1 MSIRGLFLIAGL
13 ALAFVFLLT
22 GCGEQKIRVIHE
34 PQEIRVKHS
43 PQDVNVH
50 KGWRKRRDR

>member
-1 MSIRGLFLIAGL
+1 MSVRGLFVAVAV

-22 GCGEQKIRVIHE
+22 GCGEQTIRVIHE
-34 PQEIRVKHS
+34 PQEIRVKHD

>member
-1 MSIRGLFLIAGL
+1 MSVRGLFLVIAL

-22 GCGEQKIRVIHE
+22 GCGPQEIHVKHE
-34 PQEIRVKHS
+34 PQEIRVKHE